1 MDREN
6 LFEYSYQTSSGE
18 PLARND
24 SERRVDG
31 IETQLLERTLHL
43 YYYGSLKGYTCSSN
57 FISMARYDWKGSDDG
72 VHCTRDG
79 SSIMLT
85 GLAR

>member
-1 MDREN
+1 MTKYYMDREN

-31 IETQLLERTLHL
+31 IETQLLERTLH
-43 YYYGSLKGYTCSSN
+43 
-57 FISMARYDWKGSDDG
+57 
-72 VHCTRDG
+72 CT
-79 SSIMLT
+79 IT
-85 GLAR
+85 EV